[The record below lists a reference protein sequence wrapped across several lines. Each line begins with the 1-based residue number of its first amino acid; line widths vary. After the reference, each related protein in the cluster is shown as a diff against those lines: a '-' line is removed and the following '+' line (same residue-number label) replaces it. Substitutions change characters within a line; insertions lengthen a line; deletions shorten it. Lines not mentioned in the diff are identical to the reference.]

1 MGKIADAIEQV
12 ECDLEEALE
21 AIADLKK
28 ENQDLEEERDYYKD
42 TTQDLS
48 KYIQW
53 AEDFYPEMANQYEA
67 IQKVRG

>member
-21 AIADLKK
+21 AIEDLKK
-28 ENQDLEEERDYYKD
+28 ENQELEEERDSYKD
-42 TTQDLS
+42 EVQDLS
-48 KYIQW
+48 KYIAW
-53 AEDFYPEMANQYEA
+53 AEDFYPEMANQYGA